1 MPLTVGFDA
10 TAAARQRA
18 GIGRYTRQLL
28 EALAEADDDTRYRLF
43 YCAGGRMEG
52 ALPSLNQRFTLR
64 PLPLS
69 DRVVNLVWQRAHL
82 PLPVQTFIGNFD
94 LFHSPDF
101 TLPPVRGKPTVLT
114 IHDLAFMVTPEC
126 AYPTLRAYLTEVVP
140 RSARRASRIIA
151 VSEQTRLDLIERVG
165 ISPERITVVSE
176 AAGVE
181 FRPAEDSH
189 AARDVVR
196 RLGIDGP
203 YILSVGTL
211 DPRKNYVRLLEAYA
225 ILRGA
230 GVPHRLVIAGAP
242 GWLFDP
248 IFTRLDQLRLR
259 DHVIFLRPDEQ
270 GLLAL
275 YQSAS
280 VCVFPTLYEGFG
292 IPPLEALACGAPVAC
307 SSAASLPEV
316 VGDAALLFDPENME
330 ELAHCVQRL
339 LEDAALVTTLRERGL
354 QRATHFSWQ
363 RAAAETL
370 EVYGQVVADA

>member
-28 EALAEADDDTRYRLF
+28 TALAAIDDDTRYRLF

-52 ALPSLNQRFTLR
+52 ELPALNQRFTVR

-69 DRVVNLVWQRAHL
+69 DRVVNLVWQRAQL
-82 PLPVQTFIGNFD
+82 PLPVQAFIGNFD

-101 TLPPVRGKPTVLT
+101 TLPPVRRKPTVLT
-114 IHDLAFMVTPEC
+114 IHDLAFMVKPEC
-126 AYPTLRAYLTEVVP
+126 AYPTLRAYLAEVVP
-140 RSARRASRIIA
+140 RSARRATRIIA
-151 VSEQTRLDLIERVG
+151 VSAQTRRDLIERLG
-165 ISPERITVVSE
+165 ISQERITVVSE

-181 FRPAEDSH
+181 FRPAADSH
-189 AARDVVR
+189 VAGDVVR
-196 RLGIDGP
+196 KLGIDGP

-211 DPRKNYVRLLEAYA
+211 EPRKNYVRLLEAYA
-225 ILRGA
+225 ILRA
-230 GVPHRLVIAGAP
+230 SGVPHRLVIAGAR
-242 GWLFDP
+242 GWLFDS
-248 IFTRLDQLRLR
+248 IFTRLDLLGLR
-259 DHVIFLRPDEQ
+259 DHVSFLRPDEQ

-316 VGDAALLFDPENME
+316 VGDAALLFDPENVE
-330 ELAHCVQRL
+330 EMAHCVHRL
-339 LEDAALVTTLRERGL
+339 LEDATLGAILRERGT
-354 QRATHFSWQ
+354 QRAAHFSWQ
-363 RAAAETL
+363 RTAVETL
-370 EVYGQVVADA
+370 EVYGQVVAGA

>member
-28 EALAEADDDTRYRLF
+28 AALAEVDDDTRYRLF
-43 YCAGGRMEG
+43 YCAGGLMGGE
-52 ALPSLNQRFTLR
+52 LPLLNQRFAVR

-69 DRVVNLVWQRAHL
+69 DRVVNLVWQRAFL
-82 PLPVQTFIGNFD
+82 PLPVQAFIGNFD

-101 TLPPVRGKPTVLT
+101 TLPPVWRRPTVLT
-114 IHDLAFMVTPEC
+114 IHDLAFIVKPEC
-126 AYPTLRAYLTEVVP
+126 AYPTLRTYLSEVVP
-140 RSARRASRIIA
+140 RSAGRATRIIA
-151 VSEQTRLDLIERVG
+151 VSKQTRCDLIERLG
-165 ISPERITVVSE
+165 ISAERITVVPE
-176 AAGVE
+176 AAGTE
-181 FRPAEDSH
+181 FQPAEDSQV
-189 AARDVVR
+189 AGDVVR
-196 RLGIDGP
+196 KLGIDGP

-211 DPRKNYVRLLEAYA
+211 EPRKNYVRLLEAYA

-230 GVPHRLVIAGAP
+230 GVPHRLVIAGAR

-248 IFTRLDQLRLR
+248 IFNRLDQLGLR
-259 DHVIFLRPDEQ
+259 DHVTFLRPDEP

-275 YQSAS
+275 YRSAS

-316 VGDAALLFDPENME
+316 VGDAALLFDPESVE
-330 ELAHCVQRL
+330 EMAHCVRHL
-339 LEDAALVTTLRERGL
+339 LEDTQLVPMLRERGL
-354 QRATHFSWQ
+354 KQAARFSW
-363 RAAAETL
+363 RRTAMETL
-370 EVYGQVVADA
+370 DVYGQVVADA